1 MATRNRNLTK
11 RWLEIDLWIST
22 GFEEAISNFLIEQG
36 ATGVEEIDEEEE
48 RKKLRTYFPKKGKD
62 ERVLNVLNRYLES
75 VRRLYPGRFRYRIE
89 NRILPDKDWGESWK
103 KFFKPVRVTPH
114 IVVKPPWRSIRLKR
128 NQIPIE
134 ITPGLAFGTGTHATT
149 QLCIRTLAQRLRVK
163 GLSVLDVGTGSGI
176 LAIIAAKLGA
186 SEVWG
191 IDTDDLSVEI
201 AAENVERNNVSHWVR
216 IRLGTVGD
224 VRRTFDVVVANID
237 VRVLKRMRW
246 PLLRRVK
253 PGGYLVLSGLLAEE
267 EKALRNQYLDTEQ
280 LQFKEVKRQEEWA
293 CLTLRKK
300 GGEG

>member
-1 MATRNRNLTK
+1 MK
-11 RWLEIDLWIST
+11 RWLEIDLWVSA
-22 GFEEAISNFLIEQG
+22 GFEEAVSNFLMEQG
-36 ATGVEEIDEEEE
+36 ATGVEEIDEEQGGREL
-48 RKKLRTYFPKKGKD
+48 KAYFPRKGKD
-62 ERVLNVLNRYLES
+62 ERVLNALQRYLTS
-75 VRRLYPGRFRYRIE
+75 VQRLYPGQLDYRIE
-89 NRILPDKDWGESWK
+89 NLTLPDKDWGESWK
-103 KFFKPVRVTPH
+103 KFFKPVKVTSR

-128 NQIPIE
+128 GQILIE

-149 QLCIRTLAQRLRVK
+149 QLCIRTLAKRLRVK

-176 LAIIAAKLGA
+176 LAIIAAKLEA

-191 IDTDDLSVEI
+191 VDADDLSVGI
-201 AAENVERNNVSHWVR
+201 AGENVERNNVSPNVR

-237 VRVLKRMRW
+237 LRVLKRMRW

-267 EKALRNQYLDTEQ
+267 EKALRKRYLDTGQ
-280 LQFKEVKRQEEWA
+280 FQFKEIKKQGEWA

-300 GGEG
+300 GGGG